1 MIALSEGITPEHLAQ
16 TYTDPLMSRVSD
28 DGQQMYPV
36 FHELA
41 QYLSAWVDDVFVG
54 AYLVI
59 RYSRFEYE
67 AHSLLTTK
75 ATLHARKLGALL
87 LEWVFG
93 HDEVLRVTG
102 YIRDGLTSAINHCL
116 RMGFVREGF
125 RRNAV
130 LCNGVPTGIHILGI
144 TREDWGKL

>member
-16 TYTDPLMSRVSD
+16 IYSDPIMSRVAD

-59 RYSRFEYE
+59 RYSEFEYE
-67 AHSLLTTK
+67 LHSLLTKKGTR
-75 ATLHARKLGALL
+75 HSRKLCALL
-87 LEWVFG
+87 LEWTFS
-93 HDEVLRVTG
+93 HDRVLRATG
-102 YIRDGLTSAINHCL
+102 YIREGLTSMVNHCL

>member
-1 MIALSEGITPEHLAQ
+1 MIALSEGITPENLAQ
-16 TYTDPLMSRVSD
+16 IYADPFMSRIAD

-41 QYLSAWVDDVFVG
+41 QYLSAWIDGVFVG

-59 RYSRFEYE
+59 RYSPTEYE
-67 AHSLLTTK
+67 AHSLLMRAATK
-75 ATLHARKLGALL
+75 QSRALGALL
-87 LEWVFG
+87 LEWIFG
-93 HDEVLRVTG
+93 HDSVLRVTG

-116 RMGFVREGF
+116 LMGFTYEGF

-130 LCNGVPTGIHILGI
+130 LYNGIPTGIHILGI
-144 TREDWGKL
+144 TRQEWVAL